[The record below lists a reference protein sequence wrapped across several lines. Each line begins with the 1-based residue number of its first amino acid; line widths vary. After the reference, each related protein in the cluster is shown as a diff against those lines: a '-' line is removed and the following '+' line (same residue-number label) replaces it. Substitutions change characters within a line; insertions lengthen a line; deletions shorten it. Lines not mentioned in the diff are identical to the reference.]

1 MKKPKEDEDQN
12 LLFDIGDIT
21 RITKILVKIKKD
33 PSLWKQIVS
42 QA

>member
-21 RITKILVKIKKD
+21 RIIKILVKIKKGSFFMKAD
-33 PSLWKQIVS
+33 CIPS
-42 QA
+42 